1 MLLGDVV
8 ISISKGTL
16 PSVAPSAS
24 GGHCWSATE
33 VIFNLFEPVYS
44 PLGLA
49 VQEAAVGLDLQLQ
62 AGLGV
67 QQPLV
72 VGVLVLG
79 VGAHLQQL
87 LLQAADE
94 LLHLGQLAAVVA
106 LHFSQRD
113 LQGFLLH
120 VGGKQHRQNNGEDC
134 SEEGSRPMALP
145 TWMPRFL

>member
-1 MLLGDVV
+1 MKSRVCLLGDVV
-8 ISISKGTL
+8 FSINERTLL

-24 GGHCWSATE
+24 GGPCWSATE
-33 VIFNLFEPVYS
+33 VICILREPVYS

-49 VQEAAVGLDLQLQ
+49 VQEAAVGLDLHLQ

-72 VGVLVLG
+72 VDVLALG
-79 VGAHLQQL
+79 VGAHLEQL

-106 LHFSQRD
+106 LHFGQRG

-120 VGGKQHRQNNGEDC
+120 VGGRWHRYNSGGDGN
-134 SEEGSRPMALP
+134 EEGGQPVAL
-145 TWMPRFL
+145 